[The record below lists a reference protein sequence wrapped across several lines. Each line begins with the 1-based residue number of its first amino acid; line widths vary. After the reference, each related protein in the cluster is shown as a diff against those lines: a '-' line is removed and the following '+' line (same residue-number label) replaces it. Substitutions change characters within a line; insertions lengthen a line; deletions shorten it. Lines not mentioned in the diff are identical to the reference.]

1 MSIAQSLA
9 RIASIGLLATV
20 ATGFGLSPA
29 FAQDAPPAPGAA
41 DGQAGEEAPQIEFPK
56 PPDIAKDFTD
66 AMKTPEALKAGEEAL
81 KAVAKAYRDAKS
93 FSDSVS
99 ITVDLGQKQTN
110 TLSVARDENGSRLDL
125 GSMNVVAVNKKVYL
139 TNPELPGKFV
149 SYALEGSMMKTLAK
163 EFQGFELPIP
173 TWIVDPAESTSV
185 AEELAGKMIPS
196 PKIAGY
202 DAAKNKV
209 LVTGSGDGVAVF
221 TIDPKTSLLSEG
233 LVNMAPP
240 GAPPGM
246 VFPLTMS
253 MKPST
258 AKLSAAIAFD
268 EAGKKQVDSP
278 EGLQPEA
285 VAVGAEAPAFALK
298 TIDGKD
304 VSLASLK
311 GKVVVVDFWAE
322 WCGPCKRGLPHV
334 SEFAKWAK
342 ESGKPI
348 EVYGINTLE
357 QKKGDERV
365 KSVTEFWTKQ
375 GFVMPCLVDMDDAAI
390 RAYGFNGIPA
400 TVVIGPDGKIA
411 AIHNG
416 IDPANPAKIIDQ
428 LKDECQKALDPKAG

>member
-9 RIASIGLLATV
+9 RIASIGLLAT
-20 ATGFGLSPA
+20 GFGLSSA

-41 DGQAGEEAPQIEFPK
+41 DGQAAGEAPQIEFPK

-66 AMKTPEALKAGEEAL
+66 AMKTPEAIKAGEEAL
-81 KAVAKAYRDAKS
+81 KAVAKSYREAKS

-110 TLSVARDENGSRLDL
+110 TLSIARDENGARLDL

-139 TNPELPGKFV
+139 TSPDQPSKFV
-149 SYALEGSMMKTLAK
+149 AYPLEGSMMKTLAK

-196 PKIAGY
+196 PKIAAY
-202 DAAKNKV
+202 DASKNKV

-221 TIDPKTSLLSEG
+221 TIDPKTSLLSDA

-258 AKLSAAIAFD
+258 AKLSAAISFD

-278 EGLQPEA
+278 RACRPKRSPW
-285 VAVGAEAPAFALK
+285 APRRRPSRSRRSTARMSA
-298 TIDGKD
+298 
-304 VSLASLK
+304 
-311 GKVVVVDFWAE
+311 
-322 WCGPCKRGLPHV
+322 
-334 SEFAKWAK
+334 
-342 ESGKPI
+342 
-348 EVYGINTLE
+348 
-357 QKKGDERV
+357 
-365 KSVTEFWTKQ
+365 
-375 GFVMPCLVDMDDAAI
+375 
-390 RAYGFNGIPA
+390 
-400 TVVIGPDGKIA
+400 
-411 AIHNG
+411 
-416 IDPANPAKIIDQ
+416 
-428 LKDECQKALDPKAG
+428 

>member
-9 RIASIGLLATV
+9 RIASIGLLATI
-20 ATGFGLSPA
+20 ATGFAVSPA
-29 FAQDAPPAPGAA
+29 FAQDTPPVPAGAP
-41 DGQAGEEAPQIEFPK
+41 DGEPPQFEFPK
-56 PPDIAKDFTD
+56 PPDISKDFTD
-66 AMKTPEALKAGEEAL
+66 AMKTPEAIKAGEEAL
-81 KAVAKAYRDAKS
+81 KAVAKAYREAKS

-99 ITVDLGQKQTN
+99 ITVDLGQKNTN

-125 GSMNVVAVNKKVYL
+125 GSMNVIAVNKKVYL
-139 TNPELPGKFV
+139 VNPELDGKFV
-149 SYALEGSMMKTLAK
+149 AYALEGSMMKTLAK
-163 EFQGFELPIP
+163 EFQGFELPVP
-173 TWIVDPAESTSV
+173 TWIVDPAEASSL
-185 AEELAGKMIPS
+185 AEELAGKMIPA

-202 DAAKNKV
+202 DAAKHKV
-209 LVTGSGDGVAVF
+209 LVTSSGDGVAVF
-221 TIDPKTSLLSEG
+221 TIDPKTSLLTDG
-233 LVNMAPP
+233 MINMSPP

-268 EAGKKQVDSP
+268 ESGKKQVESP

-285 VAVGAEAPAFALK
+285 VAVGAEAPTFALK
-298 TIDGKD
+298 TTDGKD

-311 GKVVVVDFWAE
+311 GKVVVIDFWAE

-334 SEFAKWAK
+334 SDFAKWAK

-357 QKKGDERV
+357 QKKGDERI

-416 IDPANPAKIIDQ
+416 IDPANPAKIVDQ
-428 LKDECQKALDPKAG
+428 LKEECQKALEPKAG